1 MIFNPGFK
9 AYEAGVEAAW
19 LAQQYLTPPP
29 SQKKQKNSTNM
40 APRRTANS
48 YKKNTYKKTTDMRK
62 KSGTSV
68 VKQTIL
74 DMASVYHSATIDG
87 TCGNGSMTSNQIY
100 NFPLTA
106 QITQGTT
113 QANRTG
119 DSVYLSALKLRGYI
133 ASPVTSSV
141 YFYRIIV
148 GFCNN
153 TNLNV
158 SLLASGFTAADV
170 FLNTPTSAYVN
181 GIINPKAFTALY
193 DAQFTVNSQ
202 VSGASDGIHWTDTI
216 PINQKFQYD
225 ASNSAL
231 GKSKNLFI
239 LVIPTAVGTTA
250 AGSCA
255 ISTDLIFKNL

>member
-1 MIFNPGFK
+1 MP
-9 AYEAGVEAAW
+9 
-19 LAQQYLTPPP
+19 
-29 SQKKQKNSTNM
+29 
-40 APRRTANS
+40 PRRTG
-48 YKKNTYKKTTDMRK
+48 NTYKKNVYKKTTSMRK
-62 KSGTSV
+62 ATGTSS

-74 DMASVYHSATIDG
+74 DMASVYHNAVVDA
-87 TCGNGSMTSNQIY
+87 TCGNGALTSNQIY

-119 DSVYLSALKLRGYI
+119 DSIYLSALKLRGYI

-153 TNLNV
+153 TNTNV
-158 SLLASGFTAADV
+158 SLLASGFTAADI
-170 FLNTPTSAYVN
+170 FLNTPVNAYVN

-193 DAQFTVNSQ
+193 DTQFTVNSQ
-202 VSGASDGIHWTDTI
+202 IASASDGIHWADTV

-239 LVIPTAVGTTA
+239 LVIPTAIGTTA